1 MTEPYSQRLRLHQ
14 STITML
20 VYWLSTWAI
29 GFVTP
34 YLVDATAA
42 DLEIKVCFIWLAM
55 IVVSI
60 VWAYF
65 YVPELSGL
73 SGADVSLI
81 FSKPLFSAHCHRIYR
96 NKFLLI

>member
-81 FSKPLFSAHCHRIYR
+81 FLKLPFSAYGHRIYR
-96 NKFLLI
+96 NIFLLI

>member
-73 SGADVSLI
+73 SGSDVSLI
-81 FSKPLFSAHCHRIYR
+81 FSKPSFSAYCHPIYR
-96 NKFLLI
+96 NTFLLI